1 MVCRASRWRGRE
13 LFGKSRCLQIGA
25 LVVLFLFVAS
35 CGSGTNSAAYKTGAA
50 PAEIQVEEV
59 PQGIRIAWSPVEDA
73 ASYTVFWGREPTEY
87 KNYFNTTEC
96 SLIISGLSKGELH
109 CFAVT
114 SWGHRGES
122 DYSRE
127 IVYVY
132 DDDPNRS
139 SAHLAKGKE
148 LMSNGLYP
156 EANAY
161 LSAAIRLHPE
171 SADAYSSRAS
181 LYDRMEEP
189 DSAKKDRATAE
200 RLSNRKTAS
209 LELNGH
215 SSRRP

>member
-1 MVCRASRWRGRE
+1 M
-13 LFGKSRCLQIGA
+13 FGKSRCLQIGA
-25 LVVLFLFVAS
+25 LLVLFLFVAS
-35 CGSGTNSAAYKTGAA
+35 CGSGTNSAGYRTAA
-50 PAEIQVEEV
+50 PPAEIQVEEV
-59 PQGIRIAWSPVEDA
+59 AQGIRIAWSPVADA
-73 ASYTVFWGREPTEY
+73 ASYTVFWGREPTQY
-87 KNYFNTTEC
+87 KNCFSTKDC

-127 IVYVY
+127 IIYVY
-132 DDDPNRS
+132 DDNPNRS

-148 LMSNGLYP
+148 LMSHGLYP

-161 LSAAIRLHPE
+161 LSVSIRLHPE
-171 SADAYSSRAS
+171 SADAYRSRAS

-209 LELNGH
+209 LELSRH
-215 SSRRP
+215 SSRQP